1 MSWSLNLTGTRK
13 AVKKAVMADTQDIP
27 MGLRVAIVE
36 ICDEKSSPA
45 TIQVRGNGHRKNMDG
60 DYRGSFTLSVE
71 PLDVLAE

>member
-13 AVKKAVMADTQDIP
+13 AVKKAVMADPQDIP

-45 TIQVRGNGHRKNMDG
+45 TIQVRGNGHRNSG
-60 DYRGSFTLSVE
+60 SDYRGSFNISVE
-71 PLDVLAE
+71 PLDILAE